1 MTTKQSGEND
11 DKEIGENDDNEIGE
25 NDDKEIGEND
35 DNESTDLDK
44 CDHVGDE
51 CSSSLRKREI
61 TGLQDSLSI
70 NEKVEG
76 KRLRCK

>member
-1 MTTKQSGEND
+1 MTTKQS
-11 DKEIGENDDNEIGE
+11 GE

-51 CSSSLRKREI
+51 CSSSLRKRET